1 MVQPAV
7 TQADYAAYVAAGV
20 ALLTA
25 IGSFVA
31 SWFSNRNSRAQQ
43 KTQLQHA
50 SDQLKVQLQHTA
62 DQRDR
67 DRAMALRRDV
77 YLPAVEAI
85 IRSHGSLGKVIN
97 LEADLA
103 EIGQQMITDQAT
115 MAKIHLVGSQR
126 TVTALMTYINE
137 LMPGYMELMSL
148 RVPMAVRRQAID
160 AEQSLMD
167 RSNAMQQQI
176 VELMRQFNIA
186 GKTDQDEWQRLNRQV
201 EAEKATFSQHADK
214 KAELWTEQLA
224 ELRRAFIRMNE
235 LAIRLTSLIPDAVI
249 AARQEIELPIDP
261 EEYRRLF
268 AEQNQV
274 VQRVMQDFLNRTLP
288 PQAQRPPPLSD
299 A

>member
-7 TQADYAAYVAAGV
+7 TPADYAAYVAAGV
-20 ALLTA
+20 ALLAA

-43 KTQLQHA
+43 KIQLQHA

-103 EIGQQMITDQAT
+103 EIGQQMITDRAT
-115 MAKIHLVGSQR
+115 MAKLHLVGSQR

-160 AEQSLMD
+160 AEQSIMD

-214 KAELWTEQLA
+214 KAELWKEQLA

-268 AEQNQV
+268 AEQQQV
-274 VQRVMQDFLNRTLP
+274 VQRAMQDFLNRTLP